1 MGFFPIPVYEGG
13 CTLCDAG
20 KEVGVRVGLTCVM
33 GIAIAFF
40 FIQMQYQMLQVRQ
53 IRSNHSLA
61 IPIRELKY

>member
-33 GIAIAFF
+33 WIAFAFF
-40 FIQMQYQMLQVRQ
+40 FIMV
-53 IRSNHSLA
+53 
-61 IPIRELKY
+61 

>member
-1 MGFFPIPVYEGG
+1 M
-13 CTLCDAG
+13 CDAG